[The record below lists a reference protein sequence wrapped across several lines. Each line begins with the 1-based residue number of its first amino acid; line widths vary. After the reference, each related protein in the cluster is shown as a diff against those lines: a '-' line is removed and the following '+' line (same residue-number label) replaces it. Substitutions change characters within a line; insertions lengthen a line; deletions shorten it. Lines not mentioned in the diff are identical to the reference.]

1 MSKILLFIMFFLI
14 ANPMTYNLT
23 SQLPVVG
30 DMITDASGK
39 PTQAGVLIHALVF
52 VLLMHFAYGAMK
64 K

>member
-1 MSKILLFIMFFLI
+1 MFFLI

-30 DMITDASGK
+30 GMITDASGK

-52 VLLMHFAYGAMK
+52 VMLMHFAWGAMK